1 MLYRAV
7 VAAMLVSLG
16 GVIMIA
22 QPAFL
27 FGGTGINKLGL
38 LLALLQVCTACLGC
52 IGTAAGLRCLFR
64 LYRPSCLE
72 AQASTSWVSS

>member
-38 LLALLQVCTACLGC
+38 LLALLQVRIASLGSLTSC
-52 IGTAAGLRCLFR
+52 QFR
-64 LYRPSCLE
+64 LSEPRLLRHWRSRS
-72 AQASTSWVSS
+72 ATMSSAC

>member
-38 LLALLQVCTACLGC
+38 LLALLQVCIACLGC
-52 IGTAAGLRCLFR
+52 IGPAAVLHCLFR
-64 LYRPSCLE
+64 LHWPCCRLALP
-72 AQASTSWVSS
+72 V